1 MTISRWIAGTALA
14 LAAIPVTAAPT
25 GQISAQR
32 LSDVDKFISSDAFE
46 GRGPATR
53 AETKTID
60 YIAAQYKAIGLKPGG
75 DTANGQR
82 SWFQNV
88 PLLKSD
94 IAGAPQFA
102 LNLGN
107 GQTIQLSQGDQIAL
121 KAPLNGQSAI
131 NLANTPLLFVGYGV
145 SAPERNWDDFK
156 GQDVHGKLLVVLIN
170 DPDFEAG
177 GDGDFGGKA
186 MTYYGRWTYKYEEA
200 ARRGAAG
207 VLIVHET
214 DPASYGW
221 NTVKNSNTNTQFDIV
236 RQDPAA
242 EHTAFESWI
251 QRPLAEQI
259 FAASG
264 LNFDQAKAAAKL
276 RNFQPIALKATLT
289 ANAQANVATI
299 ISHNVVGYLP
309 GTKYPDETII
319 YSAHWDH
326 LGIGKP
332 DDRGD
337 TIYNGALD
345 NATGIAQLL
354 EQARAFAREPRTD
367 RSVVFLAVTAEEKGL
382 LGSEYY
388 AQNPLFPA
396 SKTVGVINTDGGQI
410 WGPAKNFTISGN
422 AKLGLLDDLIAE
434 GKKQGRY
441 YSPDPHPEAGHFYR
455 SDHFSFAKVGVPAI
469 SFGDGN
475 DLVNGGIARGE
486 ALGKE
491 YVTKHYHQ
499 PSDEWSPSWDFTGMV
514 QDVQLMHNLGRDLA
528 NSRDWP
534 DWSPDSEFR
543 AIRDRTAGRSRRDA
557 LRRRPKLRGRR
568 KESAVERNA
577 RARPSR
583 SSGRAGRALDA
594 SLVRCR
600 S

>member
-1 MTISRWIAGTALA
+1 MKTRIYLLASAIALVAVPT
-14 LAAIPVTAAPT
+14 LAATT
-25 GQISAQR
+25 SGISAQR
-32 LSDVDKFISSDAFE
+32 LSNVDRYISSDAFE

-60 YIAAQYKAIGLKPGG
+60 YIAHQFKSIGLKPAG
-75 DTANGQR
+75 DTVNGR
-82 SWFQNV
+82 RGWFQNV

-94 IAGAPQFA
+94 ILGNPKFT

-107 GQTIQLSQGDQIAL
+107 GQTLQLTQGEQIAL
-121 KAPLNGQSAI
+121 KAPLNGQKTMDLS
-131 NLANTPLLFVGYGV
+131 NVPLLFVGYGV

-156 GQDVHGKLLVVLIN
+156 GQDVKGKLLVALIN
-170 DPDFEAG
+170 DPDFEG
-177 GDGDFGGKA
+177 GEGDFGGKA

-236 RQDPAA
+236 RQDAQGS
-242 EHTAFESWI
+242 HTAFESWI

-264 LNFDQAKAAAKL
+264 LSFDQAKAQAKT
-276 RNFQPIALKATLT
+276 RAFRPIALKATLT
-289 ANAQANVATI
+289 ANVQAKVGTI
-299 ISHNVVGYLP
+299 TSHNVVGYLP
-309 GTKYPDETII
+309 GKKYPDETVI

-332 DDRGD
+332 DERGD

-345 NATGIAQLL
+345 NATGISQLI

-396 SKTVGVINTDGGQI
+396 GKTAGVLNTDGGQI
-410 WGPAKNFTISGN
+410 WGPARNFTISGN
-422 AKLGLLDDLIAE
+422 AKLDLLDMLIAE

-475 DLVNGGIARGE
+475 DLANGGVARGE
-486 ALGKE
+486 ALGKQYIE
-491 YVTKHYHQ
+491 KHYHQ
-499 PSDEWSPSWDFTGMV
+499 PSDEWSTAWDFTGMAE
-514 QDVQLMHNLGRDLA
+514 DVQLLHNLGRDLA
-528 NSRDWP
+528 NSRAWP
-534 DWSPDSEFR
+534 NWSPDSEFR
-543 AIRDRTAGRSRRDA
+543 ATRDRSASE
-557 LRRRPKLRGRR
+557 RPGADVAPAPKKGERG
-568 KESAVERNA
+568 
-577 RARPSR
+577 
-583 SSGRAGRALDA
+583 
-594 SLVRCR
+594 
-600 S
+600 

>member
-1 MTISRWIAGTALA
+1 MKNFRWFVGTALA
-14 LAAIPVTAAPT
+14 LTAIPVVAASSS
-25 GQISAQR
+25 GISPQR

-53 AETKTID
+53 AETKTIN
-60 YIAAQYKAIGLKPGG
+60 YIADQMKAIGLKPGG
-75 DTANGQR
+75 DTVNGER

-107 GQTIQLSQGDQIAL
+107 GQALNLTQGNEIAL

-131 NLANTPLLFVGYGV
+131 SLANAPLLFVGYGI

-156 GQDVHGKLLVVLIN
+156 GQDVRGKLLVVLIN
-170 DPDFEAG
+170 DPDFEG
-177 GDGDFGGKA
+177 GSDGDFGGKA
-186 MTYYGRWTYKYEEA
+186 MTYYGRWTYKYEQA
-200 ARRGAAG
+200 AKLGAAG

-236 RQDPAA
+236 RQDPAGS
-242 EHTAFESWI
+242 HTGFESWI

-264 LNFDQAKAAAKL
+264 LNFDQAKAAAKM
-276 RNFQPIALKATLT
+276 RNFQPIPLKATLT
-289 ANAQANVATI
+289 ANAQAQVATI
-299 ISHNVVGYLP
+299 TSHNVVGYLP
-309 GTKYPDETII
+309 GKKYPDETVI

-326 LGIGKP
+326 LGIGRP

-345 NATGIAQLL
+345 NATGISQLL
-354 EQARAFAREPRTD
+354 EQARAFVREPRTD
-367 RSVVFLAVTAEEKGL
+367 RSIVFLAVTAEEKGL

-396 SKTVGVINTDGGQI
+396 AKTAGVINTDGGQI

-422 AKLGLLDDLIAE
+422 ARLDLLDMLVAE

-475 DLVNGGIARGE
+475 DLVNGGIERGE

-491 YVTKHYHQ
+491 YVEKHYHQ
-499 PSDEWSPSWDFTGMV
+499 PSDEWSTAWDFTGMA
-514 QDVQLMHNLGRDLA
+514 QDVQLLHNLGRDLA
-528 NSRDWP
+528 NSRVWP
-534 DWSPDSEFR
+534 NWGSDSEFR
-543 AIRDRTAGRSRRDA
+543 GVRDQSAGD
-557 LRRRPKLRGRR
+557 RGGAAP
-568 KESAVERNA
+568 SAPATPAPAPAKGER
-577 RARPSR
+577 
-583 SSGRAGRALDA
+583 G
-594 SLVRCR
+594 
-600 S
+600 

>member
-1 MTISRWIAGTALA
+1 VKTRIYLLASAIA
-14 LAAIPVTAAPT
+14 LAAVPALAATT
-25 GQISAQR
+25 GAISAQR
-32 LSDVDKFISSDAFE
+32 LSDVDKYISTDAFE

-53 AETKTID
+53 AETKTIN
-60 YIAAQYKAIGLKPGG
+60 YIADQMKAIGLKPGG
-75 DTANGQR
+75 DTVNGQR
-82 SWFQNV
+82 GWFQNV
-88 PLLKSD
+88 PLLRSEFV
-94 IAGAPQFA
+94 ANPQLA
-102 LNLGN
+102 LSLGN
-107 GQTIQLSQGDQIAL
+107 GQTVQLAQGDQIAVR
-121 KAPLNGQSAI
+121 APQNGQSAV
-131 NLANTPLLFVGYGV
+131 NLADAPLLFVGYGV
-145 SAPERNWDDFK
+145 NAPERGWDDFK
-156 GQDVHGKLLVVLIN
+156 GQDVKGKLLVVLIN
-170 DPDFEAG
+170 DPDFEG
-177 GDGDFGGKA
+177 GEGDFGGKA

-221 NTVKNSNTNTQFDIV
+221 NTVKNSNTNTMFDIV
-236 RQDPAA
+236 RKDPAA
-242 EHTAFESWI
+242 VHTPFESWI

-264 LNFDQAKAAAKL
+264 LNFDAAKAQARTKE
-276 RNFQPIALKATLT
+276 FQPIPLKATLT
-289 ANAQANVATI
+289 ANGQAKVETI
-299 ISHNVVGYLP
+299 TSHNVVGYLP
-309 GTKYPDETII
+309 GKKYPDETVI

-345 NATGIAQLL
+345 NATGISQLL
-354 EQARAFAREPRTD
+354 EQARAFVREPRTD

-396 SKTVGVINTDGGQI
+396 ARTVGAINTDGGSI
-410 WGPAKNFTISGN
+410 YGPARNFTISGN
-422 AKLGLLDDLIAE
+422 AKLGLLDMLIAE

-491 YVTKHYHQ
+491 YTEKHYHQ
-499 PSDEWSPSWDFTGMV
+499 PSDEWQTSWDFTGMA

-528 NSRDWP
+528 NSRAWP

-543 AIRDRTAGRSRRDA
+543 AIRDKTDAERPGAAAPAGA
-557 LRRRPKLRGRR
+557 PAPKKGERG
-568 KESAVERNA
+568 
-577 RARPSR
+577 
-583 SSGRAGRALDA
+583 
-594 SLVRCR
+594 
-600 S
+600 

>member
-1 MTISRWIAGTALA
+1 MKTFRLFAATAIAL
-14 LAAIPVTAAPT
+14 TAAPILAAT
-25 GQISAQR
+25 TSGISAQR
-32 LSDVDKFISSDAFE
+32 LSDVDKFISTDAFE

-53 AETKTID
+53 AETKTIN
-60 YIAAQYKAIGLKPGG
+60 YIADQMRQIGLKPGG
-75 DTANGQR
+75 DTVNGQR

-88 PLLKSD
+88 PLLKAD
-94 IAGAPQFA
+94 WAADPVV
-102 LNLGN
+102 
-107 GQTIQLSQGDQIAL
+107 TIQGPGGSMRLTQGNEIAV
-121 KAPLNGQSAI
+121 KAPLNGQSQLNI
-131 NLANTPLLFVGYGV
+131 ANAPIVFAGYGV

-156 GQDVHGKLLVVLIN
+156 GQDVRGKIIVVLIN
-170 DPDFEAG
+170 DPDFEG
-177 GDGDFGGKA
+177 GEGDFGGKA

-236 RQDPAA
+236 RQNPAGS
-242 EHTAFESWI
+242 HTPFETWI
-251 QRPLAEQI
+251 QRDVAVQLLKNA
-259 FAASG
+259 G
-264 LNFDQAKAAAKL
+264 LDFEQAKAAAKTKA
-276 RNFQPIALKATLT
+276 FQPIDLKSTLSAT
-289 ANAQANVATI
+289 ANANVSTI
-299 ISHNVVGYLP
+299 TSHNVVGYLP
-309 GTKYPDETII
+309 GKKYPDETVI

-345 NATGIAQLL
+345 NATGISQIL

-388 AQNPLFPA
+388 AQNPIFPA
-396 SKTVGVINTDGGQI
+396 AKTAGVLNTDGGAI
-410 WGPAKNFTISGN
+410 WGRAKNFTISGN
-422 AKLGLLDDLIAE
+422 AKLGLLDMLIAE

-475 DLVNGGIARGE
+475 DLVNGGIERGE

-491 YVTKHYHQ
+491 YITKHYHQ
-499 PSDEWSPSWDFTGMV
+499 PSDEWSPQWDFSGMAE
-514 QDVQLMHNLGRDLA
+514 DTQLLHNLGRDLA

-534 DWSPDSEFR
+534 NWSPDSEFR
-543 AIRDRTAGRSRRDA
+543 ATRDQSAA
-557 LRRRPKLRGRR
+557 ERGG
-568 KESAVERNA
+568 SAPAPSKGER
-577 RARPSR
+577 
-583 SSGRAGRALDA
+583 G
-594 SLVRCR
+594 
-600 S
+600 

>member
-1 MTISRWIAGTALA
+1 MTTFSL
-14 LAAIPVTAAPT
+14 LAASAIALTIAAPILAAPAS
-25 GQISAQR
+25 GISAQR
-32 LSDVDKFISSDAFE
+32 MSDVDKYISSDAFE
-46 GRGPATR
+46 GRGPATP
-53 AETKTID
+53 AETKTIH
-60 YIAAQYKAIGLKPGG
+60 YIAQQYKEIGLQPAG

-82 SWFQNV
+82 SYFQNV

-94 IAGAPQFA
+94 IVGNPQFT

-107 GQTIQLSQGDQIAL
+107 GRSLQLTQGDQIAL
-121 KAPLNGQSAI
+121 KAPLNGQNAVK
-131 NLANTPLLFVGYGV
+131 LANAPLLFVGYGV
-145 SAPERNWDDFK
+145 TAPERGWDDFK
-156 GQDVHGKLLVVLIN
+156 GQDVRGKLLVVLIN
-170 DPDFEAG
+170 DPDFEG
-177 GDGDFGGKA
+177 GEGNFGGKA

-236 RQDPAA
+236 RPNPAGA
-242 EHTAFESWI
+242 HTVFESWI

-264 LNFDQAKAAAKL
+264 LNFDRAKAQAKTKA
-276 RNFQPIALKATLT
+276 FQPIPLKATLS
-289 ANAQANVATI
+289 AAAQANVGTI
-299 ISHNVVGYLP
+299 TSHNVVGYLP
-309 GTKYPDETII
+309 GKKHPDETVI

-326 LGIGKP
+326 LGIGRP
-332 DDRGD
+332 DERGD

-396 SKTVGVINTDGGQI
+396 AKTAGVLNTDGGQI
-410 WGPAKNFTISGN
+410 WGRAKNFTISGN
-422 AKLGLLDDLIAE
+422 AKLDLLDMLVAE

-441 YSPDPHPEAGHFYR
+441 YSADPHPEAGHFYR

-475 DLVNGGIARGE
+475 DLVNGGTERGE
-486 ALGKE
+486 ALGKD

-499 PSDEWSPSWDFTGMV
+499 PSDEWSASWDFTGMAD
-514 QDVQLMHNLGRDLA
+514 DVQLLHNLGRDLA
-528 NSRDWP
+528 NSRVWP
-534 DWSPDSEFR
+534 NWGADSEFR
-543 AIRDRTAGRSRRDA
+543 ATRDKSG
-557 LRRRPKLRGRR
+557 G
-568 KESAVERNA
+568 ERNGGA
-577 RARPSR
+577 APTP
-583 SSGRAGRALDA
+583 A
-594 SLVRCR
+594 SPRKGER
-600 S
+600 G